1 MMTVSSVSRKTTKK
15 TGTEKTWTVM
25 MVVVVVDVCREKED
39 GGGPRVLNE
48 DEARLSRRRRQRQR
62 HRQRQRLLFTPTT
75 FAMGVTRR
83 GGTRVGARG
92 EDQIMQKDLI
102 TAIKREEGLAWFSRV
117 RLPRVEQ
124 KGNDIRMLQQSA
136 GDRRKG

>member
-1 MMTVSSVSRKTTKK
+1 
-15 TGTEKTWTVM
+15 
-25 MVVVVVDVCREKED
+25 
-39 GGGPRVLNE
+39 
-48 DEARLSRRRRQRQR
+48 
-62 HRQRQRLLFTPTT
+62 
-75 FAMGVTRR
+75 
-83 GGTRVGARG
+83 
-92 EDQIMQKDLI
+92 MQKDLI